1 MTKKSA
7 KAPAVKAPAAKPV
20 TDDEKKAVVTDGQG
34 STGKSD
40 TTTASENSDVTGNTN
55 GLEVTSKQDGFRR
68 AGLIWSREATRIL
81 LADLTDEQYVAL
93 LTEPMLNL
101 KPVII

>member
-7 KAPAVKAPAAKPV
+7 KAPAVTAPAAKPV
-20 TDDEKKAVVTDGQG
+20 TDDEKKAVVTDGRD

-40 TTTASENSDVTGNTN
+40 TTTASEKGDVTGNIN

-68 AGLIWSREATRIL
+68 AGLNWSREATRIM
-81 LADLTDEQYVAL
+81 LADLTDAQYVAL
-93 LTEPMLNL
+93 LAEPMLNV

>member
-1 MTKKSA
+1 MTKKNT
-7 KAPAVKAPAAKPV
+7 KAPVVKSV
-20 TDDEKKAVVTDGQG
+20 TESEKKAVVTDGQG

-40 TTTASENSDVTGNTN
+40 MTTTSENSDVTGNTN

-81 LADLTDEQYVAL
+81 LADLTAVQHAAL
-93 LTEPMLNL
+93 LAEPMLT
-101 KPVII
+101 VVEVEV